1 MGTESRQGYAGR
13 VSGLG
18 AGGGSGGSD
27 DKRRGDGAGQ
37 VNCRA
42 ILGLVLLPL
51 VVGAA
56 IGYSAA
62 LAWLEW
68 AERDLERRREE
79 RDAARHTE
87 LRWML
92 RDTAVRGPVIETIYD
107 G

>member
-1 MGTESRQGYAGR
+1 M
-13 VSGLG
+13 
-18 AGGGSGGSD
+18 
-27 DKRRGDGAGQ
+27 
-37 VNCRA
+37 NCRA

-79 RDAARHTE
+79 RDARHTE

-92 RDTAVRGPVIETIYD
+92 WDTAVRGPVIETIYD
-107 G
+107 GGETVRN